1 MIAHG
6 VLSFHQVG
14 DKGLRVQT
22 FEKKSI
28 LKSIQAPMIARNESK
43 SSCFS
48 LNFYTWEIWGRLKSV
63 ILVGDPCI
71 NDN

>member
-1 MIAHG
+1 MMIVHW

-22 FEKKSI
+22 FEKSI
-28 LKSIQAPMIARNESK
+28 LKSIQAPMIERNESIF
-43 SSCFS
+43 SCFS
-48 LNFYTWEIWGRLKSV
+48 LNFNTWEIRGSLNRV
-63 ILVGDPCI
+63 ILVGPCI